1 MTDVLIDTLFDTL
14 KIIPFLFIAFLLIEY
29 VEHKLKNKKILK
41 KSGRFGPFFGG
52 ILGGIPQCGVAAAA
66 TNLYITRIISL
77 GTLISVYLA
86 TSDEMI
92 PIMISENVSITFIV
106 KIILLKVLIG
116 MLFGFIID
124 LIYSKKLKKDYHL
137 CDEEHCH
144 CKENIYLSSFKHT
157 LNITIIIMI
166 INLILNTLFFFGE
179 ENILNAILLQNTIF
193 GSFITSLIG
202 LIPNCG
208 ASVVITELYLNNAIT
223 LGSLIGG
230 LLTGA
235 GVALIVLFKTNNNL
249 KENLTIISILYLLG
263 ALSGFIIDLF

>member
-1 MTDVLIDTLFDTL
+1 MMDVLIDTLIDTL

-29 VEHKLKNKKILK
+29 VEHKLKNKKTLNK
-41 KSGRFGPFFGG
+41 AGRYGPFFGA
-52 ILGGIPQCGVAAAA
+52 ILGGIPQCGIAAAA
-66 TNLYITRIISL
+66 TNLYITRIVTL
-77 GTLISVYLA
+77 GTLMSVYLA

-92 PIMISENVSITFIV
+92 PLMLSQNVELKFVIKIV
-106 KIILLKVLIG
+106 LLKILIG

-124 LIYSKKLKKDYHL
+124 LIHTKKDKANYHL

-144 CKENIYLSSFKHT
+144 CKENIFISSLKHT
-157 LNITIIIMI
+157 INITIIILI
-166 INLILNTLFFFGE
+166 INMILNTLFFFGK
-179 ENILNAILLQNTIF
+179 ENILNTILLQNTYF

-208 ASVVITELYLNNAIT
+208 ASVIITQLYLNNAIT

-235 GVALIVLFKTNNNL
+235 GIALIVLFKSNNNL
-249 KENLTIISILYLLG
+249 KENLTILGLLYILGSISGL
-263 ALSGFIIDLF
+263 IIDLF

>member
-1 MTDVLIDTLFDTL
+1 MIDVLIDTLLDTL

-29 VEHKLKNKKILK
+29 FEHKVKNKKILK
-41 KSGRFGPFFGG
+41 NSGRFGPFFGA

-77 GTLISVYLA
+77 GTLISIYLA

-92 PIMISENVSITFIV
+92 PIMISENVSFTFIIKV
-106 KIILLKVLIG
+106 VLLKVLIG

-124 LIYSKKLKKDYHL
+124 LIYTKKDKKNYHL

-144 CKENIYLSSFKHT
+144 CKENIYISSIKHT
-157 LNITIIIMI
+157 FNIVIIILI
-166 INLILNTLFFFGE
+166 INLILNTLFYFGE
-179 ENILNAILLQNTIF
+179 ENILNTILLQNTYF
-193 GSFITSLIG
+193 GSFITSLLG

-249 KENLTIISILYLLG
+249 KENLTILGLLYLLG
-263 ALSGFIIDLF
+263 AISGFIIDLF